1 METSNQT
8 VSIDE
13 KAIAAKQSKDQFEK
27 FIADFTPFLRLRLAK
42 YAVHIRDAHQQED
55 MLSIIIS
62 AFYEAVLAF
71 DAQKGR
77 FIPFADRVI
86 FVRMIDHLRKVYKNE
101 RNMAHIK
108 TEDAASSVL
117 QAAISD
123 ISIRRYEEERRNE
136 LLTEELAQ
144 FEAELN
150 AWGITM
156 ETLAKRSP
164 KHAELRE
171 TCGDVVSAIA
181 QNPEMIQTIRKKRCL
196 PIKAISELTGVS
208 YKKLERLRTYL
219 LAALIVKTGDYQF
232 ISSYI

>member
-1 METSNQT
+1 
-8 VSIDE
+8 
-13 KAIAAKQSKDQFEK
+13 
-27 FIADFTPFLRLRLAK
+27 
-42 YAVHIRDAHQQED
+42 

-101 RNMAHIK
+101 RMTTPI
-108 TEDAASSVL
+108 EIEGAASSAKH
-117 QAAISD
+117 AAISD
-123 ISIRRYEEERRNE
+123 ISIRRYEEERGNE

-150 AWGITM
+150 TWGITM
-156 ETLAKRSP
+156 ETLARRSP

-171 TCGDVVSAIA
+171 TCGEVVSIIA
-181 QNPEMIQTIRKKRCL
+181 QNPEMIRIIRKKRCL

-208 YKKLERLRTYL
+208 YKKLARLRTYL
-219 LAALIVKTGDYQF
+219 LAALIVKTGDYQR